1 MAMARTTEAGIERL
15 TPVVRHF
22 VDDGTVPNN
31 PLPFI
36 VYPRAIDLGGAHDPA
51 AVIEAVF
58 AGNGWGDMW
67 RNGVYPFVHYHSQT
81 HEVLG
86 VARGS
91 ARVCFG
97 GPRGEE
103 FALSPGDVAVLPAGT
118 GHQRVAASPDL
129 LVVGAYPPAGT
140 YDLCRATREDHT
152 RARSTIPH
160 VPLPGTDPVYG
171 RDGPLIGLWRP

>member
-1 MAMARTTEAGIERL
+1 MAQGAETRIARVD
-15 TPVVRHF
+15 PVLRHF
-22 VDDGTVPNN
+22 ADDGLVPNN

-36 VYPRAIDLGGAHDPA
+36 VYPRAIDLGGARDPA

-58 AGNGWGDMW
+58 SANGWGDMW
-67 RNGVYPFVHYHSQT
+67 RNGIYPFVHYHSQI

-97 GPRGEE
+97 GSRGEE
-103 FALSPGDVAVLPAGT
+103 FAIAAGDVAVLPAGT
-118 GHQRVAASPDL
+118 GHQRVSASPDL

-140 YDLCRATREDHT
+140 YDLCRATREDHA
-152 RARSTIPH
+152 RARTTIPQ
-160 VPLPGTDPVYG
+160 VPLPDTDPVYG
-171 RDGPLIGLWRP
+171 RAGPLIGLWRP